1 MAAVFEFAETW
12 HLAERPERIRDV
24 LLDLERYPEWWPQV
38 RGVWAIGDDDARVR
52 CRSTLPYT
60 LDLRLHAVCRDLPTL
75 EVDVS
80 GDLSGW
86 VRWSLLPAAGG
97 TRLEF
102 RQRVTVTGLLRLAA
116 PARPLL
122 RWNHHRMMAGCRAG
136 LVNRL
141 NAAPAPRRRRAPGA

>member
-12 HLAERPERIRDV
+12 HLPAPPERIRDV
-24 LLDLERYPEWWPQV
+24 LVDLERYPEWWRQV
-38 RGVWAIGDDDARVR
+38 RDVSTIGDDDAWVR

-60 LDLRLHAVCRDLPTL
+60 LDLHLHAVSRDLPTL
-75 EVDVS
+75 EVGVS

-86 VRWSLLPAAGG
+86 VRWSLLPVAAG

-102 RQRVTVTGLLRLAA
+102 RQQVSVTGLLRFAA
-116 PARPLL
+116 PAGPLL

-136 LVNRL
+136 LVDRL
-141 NAAPAPRRRRAPGA
+141 SVAPAPRRRRAPGA